1 MPGNKDIIQFGITQ
15 KVSLSDQIE
24 IAFNHF
30 EREGL
35 GGCPWGK
42 MYISGIFSKFL
53 FCFTLFQGQVCT
65 CTNLLV
71 LYVGVHSMTYVPS
84 LYRIILIVICFI
96 FYYDDCF
103 RSGYRCVSRYYRP
116 QSFSGLHLP

>member
-42 MYISGIFSKFL
+42 MYISGIFSKFV
-53 FCFTLFQGQVCT
+53 FCFTLFQEQVCT

-84 LYRIILIVICFI
+84 LYRIILIVISFI
-96 FYYDDCF
+96 FDHSLSQDFTYPDDQTTL
-103 RSGYRCVSRYYRP
+103 SKNVYVKNM
-116 QSFSGLHLP
+116 